1 MSVSA
6 FRIGNREIGPGH
18 PTYLIAELSANHGQN
33 YDEAVRLIHA
43 VKEAGAD
50 AVIPSTA
57 NLLESLLPQLG

>member
-50 AVIPSTA
+50 AVT
-57 NLLESLLPQLG
+57 LQT